1 MNILFFN
8 SKQFE
13 RDIFTSVNSAFNHE
27 ITFLDVHLTLETAVC
42 AKGYSA
48 ICCFVN
54 DNLQA
59 EVLEQLA
66 IQGVRLIALRSAGF
80 NHVDIAHAKKLG
92 LTVVRVPKYSPY
104 AVAEFALTLILALNR
119 KILRSTT
126 HVREHDF
133 SLEGLLG
140 FDLHGRT
147 VGIIGTGNIG
157 TVFARIMQGIGC
169 NLIAYDPFQNDEC
182 KQLGVHYLS
191 LDEVFSKS
199 DIISLHCPLTPDTHH
214 LINQIS
220 LAKMKDGVMLINTS
234 RGAVADAKSLVQGLK
249 SGKIGYLGL
258 DVYEEEDNL
267 FFQDLSTNIIQDDVF
282 ARLQTFPNVIITGH
296 QAFFTKEAIHNIAT
310 TTLANIES
318 FEKGVGEIFT
328 VS

>member
-1 MNILFFN
+1 MKILFFN
-8 SKQFE
+8 TKPFE
-13 RDIFTSVNSAFNHE
+13 REIFTSVNAEFNHE
-27 ITFLDVHLTLETAVC
+27 IIFLDARLTPETSVC

-59 EVLEQLA
+59 EVLEQLVL
-66 IQGVRLIALRSAGF
+66 QGVRLIALRSAGF
-80 NHVDIAHAKKLG
+80 NHVDITHAKKLG
-92 LTVVRVPKYSPY
+92 LTVVRVPRYSPY

-119 KILRSTT
+119 KILRATT

-140 FDLHGRT
+140 FDLHGKT

-169 NLIAYDPFQNDEC
+169 NLMAYDPFPNSEC
-182 KQLGVHYLS
+182 KQLGVRYLS
-191 LDEVFSKS
+191 LDEVFSHS

-214 LINQIS
+214 LINQNS

-234 RGAVADAKSLVQGLK
+234 RGAVADAKSLIQALK
-249 SGKIGYLGL
+249 SGKIGYLGM

-267 FFQDLSTNIIQDDVF
+267 FFQDLSTNVIQDDVF

-296 QAFFTKEAIHNIAT
+296 QAFFTNEAIHNIAK
-310 TTLANIES
+310 TTLANITS
-318 FEKGVGEIFT
+318 FEKGVGELFT
-328 VS
+328 VT